1 MTAAKTYTSG
11 TVGHQVE
18 PESGELAKLRDA
30 LRSCRL
36 ELAERHRELETLHE
50 ERHELLRRCEAAE
63 EQLRLLSAALH
74 QLPAES
80 DEPAGR
86 LRRLRVRK

>member
-1 MTAAKTYTSG
+1 MG
-11 TVGHQVE
+11 QQVE
-18 PESGELAKLRDA
+18 PGSGELAKLRDE

-63 EQLRLLSAALH
+63 EQVRVLSAGSV
-74 QLPAES
+74 PAAVERTQ
-80 DEPAGR
+80 PARRR
-86 LRRLRVRK
+86 LRRKARK